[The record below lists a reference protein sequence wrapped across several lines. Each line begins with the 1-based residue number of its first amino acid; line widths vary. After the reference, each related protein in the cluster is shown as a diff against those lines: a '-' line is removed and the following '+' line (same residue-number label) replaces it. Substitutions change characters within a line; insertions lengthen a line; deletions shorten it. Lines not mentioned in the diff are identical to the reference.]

1 MSNPINRAPQLPS
14 RVASLVA
21 EAIAE
26 GRWKL
31 GERLPTERALA
42 DTYGVS
48 RNVVREAI
56 SRLRADGLV
65 QSRQGV
71 GAFVARTQGT
81 GVLRFDAELLSDRT
95 TFANVFEL
103 RAMLEIQTAGLA
115 AERRSDADLAVIA
128 HAYERMVQESEGK
141 AGGVDADLD
150 FHRAVARATGN
161 AQIAAVVSFLSDQ
174 IRETILATRA
184 RPDSFVGRIIEVT
197 LAEHAA
203 IHDAILSGSAI
214 AAKDAMAVHI
224 RNAAQRIGY
233 TLTI

>member
-1 MSNPINRAPQLPS
+1 MNDRISRAPQLPS

-21 EAIAE
+21 GAIAE
-26 GRWKL
+26 GRWKP
-31 GERLPTERALA
+31 GERLPAEQALA
-42 DTYGVS
+42 DLYGVS

-71 GAFVARTQGT
+71 GAFVARAQGT

-95 TFANVFEL
+95 TFGNVFEL
-103 RAMLEIQTAGLA
+103 RAILEIQTAGLA
-115 AERRSDADLAVIA
+115 AERRSDADLAAIA
-128 HAYERMVQESEGK
+128 HAYERMVRESEGE

-184 RPDSFVGRIIEVT
+184 RPGSFVGRIIEVT

-203 IHDAILSGSAI
+203 IQDAISSGSAG
-214 AAKDAMAVHI
+214 AAKDAMAAHI
-224 RNAAQRIGY
+224 RNAANRIGY
-233 TLTI
+233 TLSI